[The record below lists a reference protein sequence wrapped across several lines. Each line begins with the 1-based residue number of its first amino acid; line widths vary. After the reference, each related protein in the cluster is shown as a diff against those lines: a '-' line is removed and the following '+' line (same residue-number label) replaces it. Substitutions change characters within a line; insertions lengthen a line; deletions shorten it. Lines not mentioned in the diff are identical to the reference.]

1 MTHKVPYGRASWQ
14 PLMIVCSYSSWVL
27 LRAGIATSLK
37 VLFAA
42 EDCGSASGQPQQLQL
57 ERNEVIAML
66 NLLERLSAS
75 IEAVRELSLQLAD
88 GNWEQQHPQGL
99 GAIQDFTHNSLYQS
113 L

>member
-1 MTHKVPYGRASWQ
+1 MH
-14 PLMIVCSYSSWVL
+14 
-27 LRAGIATSLK
+27 AGIATSLK

-42 EDCGSASGQPQQLQL
+42 EDCELGSEQPQRVQL

-75 IEAVRELSLQLAD
+75 IEVVREMSLQLAE
-88 GNWEQQHPQGL
+88 GGWEQQHPQGL
-99 GAIQDFTHNSLYQS
+99 GAIQDVTHGSLYQA

>member
-1 MTHKVPYGRASWQ
+1 MCGIGMSRPCTHQAS
-14 PLMIVCSYSSWVL
+14 L
-27 LRAGIATSLK
+27 LTHTCALLAGIATSLK

-42 EDCGSASGQPQQLQL
+42 EDFGSGSRQPAQLQL

-75 IEAVRELSLQLAD
+75 IEVVREMSLQLAD

>member
-1 MTHKVPYGRASWQ
+1 M
-14 PLMIVCSYSSWVL
+14 
-27 LRAGIATSLK
+27 
-37 VLFAA
+37 LFAA
-42 EDCGSASGQPQQLQL
+42 EDCGLGSGQPQQLQL

>member
-1 MTHKVPYGRASWQ
+1 MDGFLH
-14 PLMIVCSYSSWVL
+14 
-27 LRAGIATSLK
+27 AGIATSLK

-42 EDCGSASGQPQQLQL
+42 EDFSSGSGQPQQLQL

-75 IEAVRELSLQLAD
+75 IEVVRDMSLQLAD

-99 GAIQDFTHNSLYQS
+99 GAIQDFTHNPLYQS